1 MLCSCG
7 GPEEGGG
14 LWKRGLSLGAGPRLC
29 FEAVRQAEMW
39 VRAGKAGLLLE
50 ESWVWSTAELLTGSR
65 SRVCLW
71 E

>member
-1 MLCSCG
+1 M
-7 GPEEGGG
+7 EEGAEPWG
-14 LWKRGLSLGAGPRLC
+14 RAQMC

-39 VRAGKAGLLLE
+39 VRASKAGLLPGH
-50 ESWVWSTAELLTGSR
+50 SWVWSTAEHLTGSR

>member
-1 MLCSCG
+1 M
-7 GPEEGGG
+7 ED
-14 LWKRGLSLGAGPRLC
+14 GADPWDRAQMC
-29 FEAVRQAEMW
+29 FRVVRQAEMW

-50 ESWVWSTAELLTGSR
+50 KSWVWSTAEHLTGSR